1 MKKVYRRG
9 VYIIGV
15 LSEKSLPTLGQ
26 IIRWHGSKDV
36 GILSV
41 FFEQLEVLFNGPV
54 FRCDGMRC

>member
-15 LSEKSLPTLGQ
+15 LGEKSLPTLGQ

-41 FFEQLEVLFNGPV
+41 SFEQLEVLFNGPV